1 MPSLDSHLLFLART
15 RPGTL
20 FLDLGGGVGNVVLY
34 AALQSG
40 CSATAV
46 EVMEKP
52 AEMARGCGVW
62 VWATSS

>member
-1 MPSLDSHLLFLART
+1 MPSLDSRRLFLART

-20 FLDLGGGVGNVVLY
+20 FLDLGGGVGNVVLH

-52 AEMARGCGVW
+52 AEMAHGCGV
-62 VWATSS
+62 